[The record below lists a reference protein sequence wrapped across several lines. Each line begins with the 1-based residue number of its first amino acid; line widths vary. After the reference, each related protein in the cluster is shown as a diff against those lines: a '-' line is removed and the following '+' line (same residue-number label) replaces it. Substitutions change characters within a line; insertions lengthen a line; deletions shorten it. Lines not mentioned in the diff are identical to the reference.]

1 VVVGIVPTE
10 PETLAGSDTLDVS
23 GSVLAVC
30 RHGLHTFSKQSVD
43 RIQLVEGLGVHGDSH
58 ASTTVQHRSRVR
70 QDPSQPNLRQV
81 HLIHSELIEELAG
94 AGYTV
99 RPGDLG
105 ENVTTAGVDLLGL
118 PKDTLLHLGRTAVVR
133 VTGLRNP
140 CQQINDFADGLL
152 KQVLMTG
159 PDGEVVRKAG
169 IMGVVERGGMVY
181 PDDPIHVELPP
192 GEHRR
197 LERV

>member
-1 VVVGIVPTE
+1 MGIVPTG
-10 PETLAGSDTLDVS
+10 PDTVAVS
-23 GSVLAVC
+23 GSVTAVC
-30 RHGLHTFSKQSVD
+30 RHGLHTFSKQAVD

-58 ASTTVQHRSRVR
+58 AGATVQHRSRVR

-118 PKDTLLHLGRTAVVR
+118 PRDTLLHLGRMAVVR

-140 CQQINDFADGLL
+140 CQQVNDFADGLL
-152 KQVLMTG
+152 KQVLVPG

-169 IMGVVERGGMVY
+169 IMGVVERGGMVC

>member
-1 VVVGIVPTE
+1 MGIVPTE
-10 PETLAGSDTLDVS
+10 PETFAVS
-23 GSVLAVC
+23 GSVMAVC

-58 ASTTVQHRSRVR
+58 AGSTVQHRSRVR

-118 PKDTLLHLGRTAVVR
+118 PKDSLLHLGRTAVVR

-140 CQQINDFADGLL
+140 CQQINDFTDGLL
-152 KQVLMTG
+152 KQLLVPG
-159 PDGEVVRKAG
+159 PGGEVVRKAG

-181 PDDPIHVELPP
+181 RDDPINVELPL

>member
-1 VVVGIVPTE
+1 M
-10 PETLAGSDTLDVS
+10 
-23 GSVLAVC
+23 AVC
-30 RHGLHTFSKQSVD
+30 RNGLHTFSKQSVD
-43 RIQLVEGLGVHGDSH
+43 RIQLVEGFGVQGDSH
-58 ASTTVQHRSRVR
+58 AGATVQHRSRVR

-81 HLIHSELIEELAG
+81 HLIHSELIEELADV
-94 AGYTV
+94 GYAV

-118 PKDTLLHLGRTAVVR
+118 PKDALLYLGRTAVVR

-152 KQVLMTG
+152 KQVLVPG

-169 IMGVVERGGMVY
+169 VMGVVERGGMVY
-181 PDDPIHVELPP
+181 PDDPIHVELPA